1 MLEKLTLVEEG
12 IYQYGDLTHGGSY
25 DTKARIY
32 EFLVSTTWYNKI
44 AWGTSP
50 CDYARFA
57 KHAIEKADGKII
69 DVGCGGLTHT
79 ARFYSSFKQELF
91 LIDNSKEMLQIARK
105 RMLKNAGSHGGNV
118 SYVLADVF
126 NLPFK
131 ECFDTL
137 FSFGML
143 HLFDN
148 KEHYLDCIFKTLKPG
163 GRFFISALTTD
174 RKISRRYISL
184 LQKNNEMGIGM
195 SSGAIVAI
203 MNRFVMR
210 LDAYTVGS
218 MVFLQ
223 GMK

>member
-1 MLEKLTLVEEG
+1 MLEKLTLAEEG
-12 IYQYGDLTHGGSY
+12 IYRYGNLPDGGSY
-25 DTKARIY
+25 DAKARIY
-32 EFLVSTTWYNKI
+32 EFLVSTGWYNKI

-79 ARFYSSFKQELF
+79 ARFYASFKQELF
-91 LIDNSKEMLQIARK
+91 LIDNSKEMLKIARK
-105 RMLKNAGSHGGNV
+105 RMLQNTGSHRGNV
-118 SYVLADVF
+118 RYVLADVF
-126 NLPFK
+126 RLPWK
-131 ECFDTL
+131 EYFDTL

-148 KEHYLDCIFKTLKPG
+148 KEEYLDCIFRTLKPG
-163 GRFFISALTTD
+163 GKFFISALTTD
-174 RKISRRYISL
+174 RKLSKKYIAL
-184 LQKNNEMGIGM
+184 LQKNKEMGMGM
-195 SSGAIVAI
+195 SSAAIIAMV
-203 MNRFVMR
+203 NRFSSS

-223 GMK
+223 GKK